1 MVRNLWHAQ
10 WHVWPNGHPVVQL
23 SSGRTFDVVALVNGQ
38 ASTGAVQLAELY
50 ADAARADGNDD
61 GNVDHP
67 EQSHAATYARCSP
80 ATCASARPESGRE
93 GP

>member
-1 MVRNLWHAQ
+1 
-10 WHVWPNGHPVVQL
+10 
-23 SSGRTFDVVALVNGQ
+23 
-38 ASTGAVQLAELY
+38 VQLAELY